1 MSFAD
6 TITTD
11 LGGSS
16 IKRDLALWGSAALI
30 VLAAHAGGGWYLSQA
45 MEVEQQPAAVEEAML
60 VDLTP
65 MLETTPDAVESETLT
80 EEEPTEMAA
89 AEEPVEATAPDAQEV
104 VTPDEQT
111 PVTEETS
118 PEQTVAEET
127 TPVEPEPV
135 EPTVV
140 EPEQVEPEEIG
151 PEIEEIQPEAAE
163 PEPVEPDVVTEEIIE
178 EPTVTL
184 PDSDVPLPVTRPE
197 PREIV
202 RETPPPA
209 RRQPPREQTREQ
221 PRREE
226 PRQPQQARPQ
236 PRSEASTQQR
246 ASSAP
251 TIAPARWNAQV
262 SRLVQRSA
270 QRAIR
275 RIRGTGQVTIAF
287 TVGASGAVSNVRVAR
302 SSGNTEIDAA
312 VVNAV
317 RGISAP
323 PAPGGSQSVTIPVLK
338 SR

>member
-6 TITTD
+6 TNTPD

-60 VDLTP
+60 IDLTP

-80 EEEPTEMAA
+80 QEEPTEMAA
-89 AEEPVEATAPDAQEV
+89 AEEPVDATTPDAQEV

-111 PVTEETS
+111 PVTEDTP
-118 PEQTVAEET
+118 PEQTVAEDT
-127 TPVEPEPV
+127 TPVEPESV

-140 EPEQVEPEEIG
+140 EPEQVEPEEI
-151 PEIEEIQPEAAE
+151 E
-163 PEPVEPDVVTEEIIE
+163 PEPVEPDVVTEELIE
-178 EPTVTL
+178 EPAVTL

-202 RETPPPA
+202 RDTPPPA

-226 PRQPQQARPQ
+226 PRQPQRRQTQQARPQ

-302 SSGNTEIDAA
+302 SSGNDEIDAA